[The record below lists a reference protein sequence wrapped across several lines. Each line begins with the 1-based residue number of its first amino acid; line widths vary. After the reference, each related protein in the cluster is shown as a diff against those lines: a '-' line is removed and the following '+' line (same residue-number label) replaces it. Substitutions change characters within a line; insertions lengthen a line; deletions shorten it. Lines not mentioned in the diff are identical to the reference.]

1 MRFISEISVVASL
14 LFAVACHDP
23 QPGAD
28 LVPLPAEMTFTGG
41 YFQTDSVSFVRGVA
55 DGRVVCE
62 LDTSSP
68 NLSREGYG
76 LEVRSD
82 GIRITAVDSA
92 GLFYARQTLL
102 QLLTAKGIPCVK
114 ITDNPRFG
122 YRGIHLDVSRHF
134 FAKEEVFKILDEMA
148 RYKLNVFHLHL
159 TDNGGWRIQIDRYPL
174 LTRFGAFR
182 TEADW
187 LKWWEFGDRRYVPE
201 GTPGAYGGYYT
212 KDDIR
217 QIVAYAAARY
227 IEVIPEIEFPAHSD
241 EVFIGYP
248 ELCCSGKPYT
258 SGEFCVGNP
267 ATFEFMDGVLT
278 EVMELFPSRRIH
290 IGGDEARKVARK
302 TCPKCQLL
310 AKELGGLD
318 EVQCYLIEHAEKFL
332 AEHGRVMVGW
342 DEILRNNLRPTSVAI
357 SYRGQRG
364 AIEAA
369 NRGYD
374 AVMSPGE
381 IIYFDWYQANPH
393 TQPRAMSGFSP
404 IKKMYSF
411 EPVPDTPERAAA
423 NESLVKGEYVA
434 PDSVEH
440 IRPNAASHI
449 IGVQGCTWAEFIGT
463 PEHLEYMMFP
473 RLLAIAELGW
483 TPRERRLWAD
493 FRRRVNSQIPRLL
506 ARGVNAFTLSNDV
519 EITARIVREGRKARV
534 TLDTEKYPAEVRYT
548 LDGSDPTVGS
558 DIYSGPFVVE
568 AGTTVKAA
576 LFAGGKPAG
585 SIAELYVDACH
596 DVENYY
602 TYLETPEVYASTN
615 R

>member
-1 MRFISEISVVASL
+1 M
-14 LFAVACHDP
+14 
-23 QPGAD
+23 
-28 LVPLPAEMTFTGG
+28 
-41 YFQTDSVSFVRGVA
+41 
-55 DGRVVCE
+55 
-62 LDTSSP
+62 
-68 NLSREGYG
+68 
-76 LEVRSD
+76 
-82 GIRITAVDSA
+82 
-92 GLFYARQTLL
+92 
-102 QLLTAKGIPCVK
+102 
-114 ITDNPRFG
+114 
-122 YRGIHLDVSRHF
+122 
-134 FAKEEVFKILDEMA
+134 
-148 RYKLNVFHLHL
+148 
-159 TDNGGWRIQIDRYPL
+159 
-174 LTRFGAFR
+174 
-182 TEADW
+182 
-187 LKWWEFGDRRYVPE
+187 
-201 GTPGAYGGYYT
+201 
-212 KDDIR
+212 
-217 QIVAYAAARY
+217 
-227 IEVIPEIEFPAHSD
+227 
-241 EVFIGYP
+241 
-248 ELCCSGKPYT
+248 
-258 SGEFCVGNP
+258 
-267 ATFEFMDGVLT
+267 
-278 EVMELFPSRRIH
+278 
-290 IGGDEARKVARK
+290 
-302 TCPKCQLL
+302 L

-332 AEHGRVMVGW
+332 AEHGRMMVGW

-463 PEHLEYMMFP
+463 PEHLEYMIFP

>member
-1 MRFISEISVVASL
+1 MRIISEISVAASL

-41 YFQTDSVSFVRGVA
+41 YFQTDSVSFARGVA

-62 LDTSSP
+62 LDASSP

-82 GIRITAVDSA
+82 GIRITAADSA

-174 LTRFGAFR
+174 LTRLGAFR

-201 GTPGAYGGYYT
+201 GTPGASGGYYT

-278 EVMELFPSRRIH
+278 EVMELFFLP
-290 IGGDEARKVARK
+290 GGYTSAATKPAR
-302 TCPKCQLL
+302 P
-310 AKELGGLD
+310 
-318 EVQCYLIEHAEKFL
+318 
-332 AEHGRVMVGW
+332 
-342 DEILRNNLRPTSVAI
+342 P
-357 SYRGQRG
+357 
-364 AIEAA
+364 
-369 NRGYD
+369 
-374 AVMSPGE
+374 
-381 IIYFDWYQANPH
+381 
-393 TQPRAMSGFSP
+393 
-404 IKKMYSF
+404 
-411 EPVPDTPERAAA
+411 
-423 NESLVKGEYVA
+423 
-434 PDSVEH
+434 
-440 IRPNAASHI
+440 
-449 IGVQGCTWAEFIGT
+449 
-463 PEHLEYMMFP
+463 
-473 RLLAIAELGW
+473 
-483 TPRERRLWAD
+483 
-493 FRRRVNSQIPRLL
+493 
-506 ARGVNAFTLSNDV
+506 
-519 EITARIVREGRKARV
+519 
-534 TLDTEKYPAEVRYT
+534 
-548 LDGSDPTVGS
+548 
-558 DIYSGPFVVE
+558 
-568 AGTTVKAA
+568 
-576 LFAGGKPAG
+576 GKPAP
-585 SIAELYVDACH
+585 
-596 DVENYY
+596 N
-602 TYLETPEVYASTN
+602 ASCSPRSWVVWTKCSVT
-615 R
+615 

>member
-1 MRFISEISVVASL
+1 M
-14 LFAVACHDP
+14 
-23 QPGAD
+23 
-28 LVPLPAEMTFTGG
+28 
-41 YFQTDSVSFVRGVA
+41 
-55 DGRVVCE
+55 
-62 LDTSSP
+62 
-68 NLSREGYG
+68 
-76 LEVRSD
+76 
-82 GIRITAVDSA
+82 
-92 GLFYARQTLL
+92 
-102 QLLTAKGIPCVK
+102 K

-174 LTRFGAFR
+174 LTRLGAFR

-290 IGGDEARKVARK
+290 IGGDEARKAAWK

-332 AEHGRVMVGW
+332 AEHGRMMVGW

-463 PEHLEYMMFP
+463 PEHLEYMIFP

-548 LDGSDPTVGS
+548 LDGSHPTVGS

>member
-1 MRFISEISVVASL
+1 M
-14 LFAVACHDP
+14 
-23 QPGAD
+23 
-28 LVPLPAEMTFTGG
+28 
-41 YFQTDSVSFVRGVA
+41 
-55 DGRVVCE
+55 
-62 LDTSSP
+62 
-68 NLSREGYG
+68 
-76 LEVRSD
+76 
-82 GIRITAVDSA
+82 
-92 GLFYARQTLL
+92 
-102 QLLTAKGIPCVK
+102 
-114 ITDNPRFG
+114 
-122 YRGIHLDVSRHF
+122 
-134 FAKEEVFKILDEMA
+134 
-148 RYKLNVFHLHL
+148 
-159 TDNGGWRIQIDRYPL
+159 
-174 LTRFGAFR
+174 
-182 TEADW
+182 
-187 LKWWEFGDRRYVPE
+187 
-201 GTPGAYGGYYT
+201 
-212 KDDIR
+212 
-217 QIVAYAAARY
+217 
-227 IEVIPEIEFPAHSD
+227 
-241 EVFIGYP
+241 
-248 ELCCSGKPYT
+248 
-258 SGEFCVGNP
+258 
-267 ATFEFMDGVLT
+267 
-278 EVMELFPSRRIH
+278 
-290 IGGDEARKVARK
+290 
-302 TCPKCQLL
+302 
-310 AKELGGLD
+310 
-318 EVQCYLIEHAEKFL
+318 QCYLIEHAEKFL

-342 DEILRNNLRPTSVAI
+342 DEVLRNNLRPTSVAI

-548 LDGSDPTVGS
+548 LDGSDPTAGS

-576 LFAGGKPAG
+576 LFVGGKPAG
-585 SIAELYVDACH
+585 SIAGLYVDACH
-596 DVENYY
+596 NVENYY
-602 TYLETPEVYASTN
+602 AYLETPEVYASTN

>member
-1 MRFISEISVVASL
+1 MRIISEISVAASL

-41 YFQTDSVSFVRGVA
+41 YFQTDSVSFARGVA

-62 LDTSSP
+62 LDASSP

-82 GIRITAVDSA
+82 GIRITAADSA

-174 LTRFGAFR
+174 LTRLGAFR

-278 EVMELFPSRRIH
+278 EVMELFPYRRRSPQ
-290 IGGDEARKVARK
+290 GRLENLPQMPVARQGAGWSGRSAVLPDR
-302 TCPKCQLL
+302 TCRKIPCRTRP
-310 AKELGGLD
+310 D
-318 EVQCYLIEHAEKFL
+318 D
-332 AEHGRVMVGW
+332 GRVGRDTAEQSAAYVRCDFVPRTEGG
-342 DEILRNNLRPTSVAI
+342 
-357 SYRGQRG
+357 YRSR
-364 AIEAA
+364 
-369 NRGYD
+369 
-374 AVMSPGE
+374 
-381 IIYFDWYQANPH
+381 
-393 TQPRAMSGFSP
+393 QPRVRRGHVSGRNHLFRL
-404 IKKMYSF
+404 
-411 EPVPDTPERAAA
+411 VP
-423 NESLVKGEYVA
+423 G
-434 PDSVEH
+434 
-440 IRPNAASHI
+440 
-449 IGVQGCTWAEFIGT
+449 
-463 PEHLEYMMFP
+463 
-473 RLLAIAELGW
+473 
-483 TPRERRLWAD
+483 
-493 FRRRVNSQIPRLL
+493 
-506 ARGVNAFTLSNDV
+506 
-519 EITARIVREGRKARV
+519 
-534 TLDTEKYPAEVRYT
+534 
-548 LDGSDPTVGS
+548 
-558 DIYSGPFVVE
+558 
-568 AGTTVKAA
+568 
-576 LFAGGKPAG
+576 
-585 SIAELYVDACH
+585 
-596 DVENYY
+596 
-602 TYLETPEVYASTN
+602 
-615 R
+615 